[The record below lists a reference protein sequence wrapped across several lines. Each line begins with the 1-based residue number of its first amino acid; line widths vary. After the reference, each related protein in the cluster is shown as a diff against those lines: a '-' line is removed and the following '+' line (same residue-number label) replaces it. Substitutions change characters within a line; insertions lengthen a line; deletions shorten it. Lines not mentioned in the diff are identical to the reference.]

1 MTQPALLL
9 RDLTVRCSTMQNI
22 VETQEVIEQDVA
34 VKVAPRDPHSTYV
47 AMGKRVLDL
56 SSAMQSMSDEELA
69 REIRKLRHLVQNG
82 ASFQSVRDEA
92 FALACASIRRTH
104 GFDMHQVQIFG
115 ASVMGK
121 HAIAEM
127 QTGEGKTLTA
137 VLPAVLYALAGQGVH
152 VVTVNDYLADRDAT
166 ELRPV
171 YERLGLSVGCIITDM
186 EDEERRQ
193 AYSRDI
199 TYGTS
204 KEMGFDFL
212 RDRLRL
218 GAEKIDDYTKEIFLE
233 QEGSLVQ
240 RGQFCALVDEADSVL
255 IDDART
261 PLLIGTSQAEAPQ
274 RIALFRWCSRATKRL
289 DHEVD
294 LVAITKKRQVFL
306 TDAGC
311 RKVVLL
317 GKPPLMESIDMETIY
332 ENIERSLEAQ
342 LFYQRDR
349 QYTIHED
356 EVVIVDE
363 STGRLMPG
371 RKWQNGLHQAI
382 EAKENLPIT
391 SPTTDAARITVQR
404 FFQQYKHIA
413 GMTGTAWNGKKEL
426 RKTYR
431 LGVQRIP
438 TDRKCVRKKWP
449 TRVFVSQQSKYEA
462 IVESLMELHAQN
474 RAVLVGTPSV
484 AASERLSDALKEKK
498 IDHEILN
505 ARYHEIEAE
514 IVSRAGQKA
523 AITIATNMAGRGTDI
538 KLSEEVAKAGGLHV
552 IATEMHS
559 SARIDRQLVGR
570 CARQGDQGTYQF
582 FLSLEDELLT
592 SLPPERVKRLQSKA
606 LKISQGELPSRW
618 VRLFRKT
625 QRFLERHHYK
635 QRKEMLKH
643 EKKQMETYRRI
654 GLNPF
659 LEAAEQS

>member
-1 MTQPALLL
+1 M
-9 RDLTVRCSTMQNI
+9 
-22 VETQEVIEQDVA
+22 ETQLLEGQNTA
-34 VKVAPRDPHSTYV
+34 VKIPTRDPHSRRV
-47 AMGKRVLDL
+47 ALGERILRL
-56 SSAMQSMSDEELA
+56 SAAMQNFSDAELA
-69 REIRKLRHLVQNG
+69 RNVRKLRYQVQNG
-82 ASFQSVRDEA
+82 GSFISVRDEA
-92 FALACASIRRTH
+92 FALACTSIRRTH
-104 GFDMHQVQIFG
+104 GFDLHHVQILG
-115 ASVMGK
+115 AATMGN

-137 VLPAVLYALAGQGVH
+137 VLPAVLYALAGKGVH
-152 VVTVNDYLADRDAT
+152 VVTVNDYLADRDAN

-171 YERLGLSVGCIITDM
+171 YERLGLSVGCITTDM

-199 TYGTS
+199 TYGTA

-218 GAEKIDDYTKEIFLE
+218 GAEKIDDHVKEIFL
-233 QEGSLVQ
+233 QQQGSLVQ
-240 RGQFCALVDEADSVL
+240 RGQFCAIVDEADSVL

-261 PLLIGTSQAEAPQ
+261 PLLIGTSRAEAPQ
-274 RIALFRWCSRATKRL
+274 RIALFRWCSRAIKRL

-332 ENIERSLEAQ
+332 ENIERSLEAH

-349 QYTIHED
+349 HYTIHED
-356 EVVIVDE
+356 EIVIVDE

-404 FFQQYKHIA
+404 FFQQYKHLA
-413 GMTGTAWNGKKEL
+413 GMTGTAWNGKREL
-426 RKTYR
+426 KKTYR
-431 LGVQRIP
+431 LQVRRIP

-449 TRVFVSQQSKYEA
+449 TRVFVSQQAKYAA
-462 IVESLMELHAQN
+462 IVESLTELLAQN

-484 AASERLSDALKEKK
+484 AASERLSAALKEKNIK
-498 IDHEILN
+498 HEVLN

-514 IVSRAGQKA
+514 IIARAGQKA

-538 KLSEEVAKAGGLHV
+538 KLSPEVAQAGGLHV

-570 CARQGDQGTYQF
+570 CARQGDPGTYQF

-592 SLPPERVKRLQSKA
+592 SLPPDRVKRLQNRA
-606 LKISQGELPSRW
+606 LKVSRGELPAHW
-618 VRLFRKT
+618 VGLFRKT